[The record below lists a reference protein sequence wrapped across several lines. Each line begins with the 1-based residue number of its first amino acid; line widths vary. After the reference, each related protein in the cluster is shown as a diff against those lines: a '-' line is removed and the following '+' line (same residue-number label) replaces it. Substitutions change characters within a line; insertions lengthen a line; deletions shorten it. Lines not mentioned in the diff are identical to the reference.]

1 MLKDFC
7 EGGIS
12 TFCDALSTAMDLASG
27 AISVIEA
34 LSPVIGAVAGA
45 IITYKGAVLL
55 WNAAETAKN
64 VVMGISTA
72 AQWALNVA
80 MTANPIGIVIVA
92 IGALVGALLYCGI
105 SPKDSEIFGSTYGKK
120 LKRLLQV
127 HGKE

>member
-1 MLKDFC
+1 M
-7 EGGIS
+7 
-12 TFCDALSTAMDLASG
+12 
-27 AISVIEA
+27 
-34 LSPVIGAVAGA
+34 
-45 IITYKGAVLL
+45 L

-92 IGALVGALLYCGI
+92 IGALVGAFIVLWNKSEG
-105 SPKDSEIFGSTYGKK
+105 SEIFGSTYGKK